1 MATGHSTANMKT
13 RPANWHLTCRH
24 RMKKIRRALCNHS
37 TSKLSSKKL
46 TLASSINQQINQKN
60 HQRNKQ
66 QQFKTHRAQALQH
79 LLVTLP
85 HRPSRGLQKCLHNHL
100 GQPFYACNSIA
111 VLRKTAVAAKKTVS
125 DTLLHQQVSK
135 LTKPANLVI
144 AQSTQAEANHSNTIK
159 FDCSGTRLASSDN
172 SALTA
177 ENMVIIAQLRGWGEI
192 STCGHEVF
200 RRAVWFAGAARGM
213 LVRGF
218 VPTEQDK
225 VELAQQMPV
234 SDYGLIRLSY
244 RPQGA
249 TEAIIHNPIT
259 IIARQIRDNA
269 IKSLAI
275 SGTASNEINTAR
287 F

>member
-85 HRPSRGLQKCLHNHL
+85 QRQSRGLQKSLHSHL
-100 GQPFYACNSIA
+100 GQLFYACNSIA
-111 VLRKTAVAAKKTVS
+111 VLRKTTVAAKNPVLDTV
-125 DTLLHQQVSK
+125 LHQQA
-135 LTKPANLVI
+135 LQP
-144 AQSTQAEANHSNTIK
+144 ENHSNTIK

-218 VPTEQDK
+218 VPNEQDK
-225 VELAQQMPV
+225 IELAQRMAI
-234 SDYGLIRLSY
+234 SDHGLIRLSY

-249 TEAIIHNPIT
+249 TEALIHNPIT